1 MLKQSILIL
10 ILTLVTIF
18 FRAEISHVLNALVYV
33 HNAIAGSLHFI
44 FSDDKV
50 GRLIQNVISLLLL
63 PFICGLIVALVF
75 WLVKRVTM
83 PHIMAVVWILWLILL
98 ITMLAQT
105 GAPKKATVGT
115 MANHITPGETA

>member
-18 FRAEISHVLNALVYV
+18 FRAEISHILNALVYA

-44 FSDDKV
+44 FSDDTV

-63 PFICGLIVALVF
+63 PFICGLLVALVF
-75 WLVKRVTM
+75 WLIKRATM

-105 GAPKKATVGT
+105 GGPKKATVDT
-115 MANHITPGETA
+115 MASHVTSGETL